1 MILLAAGFGCLVWAG
16 AMFLFGRYAVGRN
29 EITLVER
36 EKQPEF
42 AVLIPA
48 RDESAV
54 IEGLL
59 ESLEKQTVKVKPGDI
74 YVIVEAEDDPTVE
87 ICRKH
92 GVGVFVRPKVTL
104 SRARKGFALDEVIRE
119 ILSKRRYDLYFIFDA
134 DNVLAPEF
142 MEEMLKSYMA
152 GYEIVTG
159 YRNAKNGNANVIAA
173 VSCLTFSM
181 INTLVN
187 RDRVRHQANI
197 VFSGTGYCIDGKLVD
212 RWQCWPFRSLTED
225 YEISLYATLH
235 GLATYYNEAAVF
247 YDEQPTRY
255 AQTVAQRV
263 RWIKGYFSARK
274 KYVPLMRGVLSKQ
287 RAKNSTRN
295 AGSLAKECIGVK
307 PAILAVIGA
316 VLVVLGGVVILG
328 RRGEWGWA
336 LAVVGVAFALLYII
350 LVGVTVHILK
360 QEKLDLARSMKIKIV
375 LFNPLYL
382 VTYVPCALKALLR
395 REVVWVK
402 IEHGAEQS

>member
-1 MILLAAGFGCLVWAG
+1 MQWGLDAWS
-16 AMFLFGRYAVGRN
+16 
-29 EITLVER
+29 
-36 EKQPEF
+36 
-42 AVLIPA
+42 A

-59 ESLEKQTVKVKPGDI
+59 ESLEKQTVKIKTEDV
-74 YVIVEAEDDPTVE
+74 YVIVETKDDPTVE

-92 GVGVFVRPKVTL
+92 GAGVFVRPKVTL
-104 SRARKGFALDEVIRE
+104 SRARKGFALDEVIRD

-142 MEEMLKSYMA
+142 MEGMLESYMA
-152 GYEIVTG
+152 GYEIITG
-159 YRNAKNGNANVIAA
+159 YRNAKNGNANAIAA

-187 RDRVRHQANI
+187 RDRAKHQANI

-212 RWQCWPFRSLTED
+212 RWQGWPFRSLTED

-255 AQTVAQRV
+255 TQTVAQRV

-307 PAILAVIGA
+307 PAILAVVGA
-316 VLVVLGGVVILG
+316 VLVVLGGVVMLG

-336 LAVVGVAFALLYII
+336 LAVVGGAFVLLYII
-350 LVGVTVHILK
+350 LAGVTVHILR

-395 REVVWVK
+395 REVAWVK
-402 IEHGAEQS
+402 IEHGAEQP

>member
-1 MILLAAGFGCLVWAG
+1 MILLAVGFGCLVWAG

-59 ESLEKQTVKVKPGDI
+59 ESLEKQTVKIKTEDV
-74 YVIVEAEDDPTVE
+74 YVIVETKDDPTVE

-92 GVGVFVRPKVTL
+92 GAGVFVRPKVTL
-104 SRARKGFALDEVIRE
+104 SRARKGFALDEVIRD

-142 MEEMLKSYMA
+142 MEGMLESYMA
-152 GYEIVTG
+152 GYEIITG
-159 YRNAKNGNANVIAA
+159 YRNAKNGNANAIAA

-187 RDRVRHQANI
+187 RDRAKHQANI

-212 RWQCWPFRSLTED
+212 RWQGWPFRSLTED

-255 AQTVAQRV
+255 TQTVAQRV

-307 PAILAVIGA
+307 PAILAVVGA
-316 VLVVLGGVVILG
+316 VLVVLGGVVMLG

-336 LAVVGVAFALLYII
+336 LAVVGGAFVLLYII
-350 LVGVTVHILK
+350 LAGVTVHILR

-395 REVVWVK
+395 REVAWVK
-402 IEHGAEQS
+402 IEHGAEQP

>member
-1 MILLAAGFGCLVWAG
+1 MILLAVGFGCLVWAG

-59 ESLEKQTVKVKPGDI
+59 ESLEKQTVKIKTEDV
-74 YVIVEAEDDPTVE
+74 YVIVETKDDPTVE

-92 GVGVFVRPKVTL
+92 GAGVFVRPKVTL
-104 SRARKGFALDEVIRE
+104 SRARKGFALDEVIRD

-142 MEEMLKSYMA
+142 MEGMLESYMA
-152 GYEIVTG
+152 GYEIITG
-159 YRNAKNGNANVIAA
+159 YRNAKNGNANAIAA

-187 RDRVRHQANI
+187 RDRAKHQANI

-212 RWQCWPFRSLTED
+212 RWQDWPFRSLTED

-255 AQTVAQRV
+255 TQTVAQRV

-274 KYVPLMRGVLSKQ
+274 KYVPLMRGVLSKR
-287 RAKNSTRN
+287 RAKNGTRN

-307 PAILAVIGA
+307 PAILAVVGA
-316 VLVVLGGVVILG
+316 VLVVLGGVVMLG

-336 LAVVGVAFALLYII
+336 LAVVGVAFVLLYII
-350 LVGVTVHILK
+350 LAGVTVHILR

-395 REVVWVK
+395 REVAWVK
-402 IEHGAEQS
+402 IEHGAEQP

>member
-1 MILLAAGFGCLVWAG
+1 MILFAAGFGCLVWAG
-16 AMFLFGRYAVGRN
+16 AMFLLGRYAVRRN

-36 EKQPEF
+36 ERQPEF

-59 ESLEKQTVKVKPGDI
+59 KSLEKQTVKIKTEDV

-87 ICRKH
+87 ICQKH

-134 DNVLAPEF
+134 DNVLASEF

-152 GYEIVTG
+152 GYEIITG
-159 YRNAKNGNANVIAA
+159 YRNAKNGNANAIAA

-187 RDRVRHQANI
+187 RDRVKHRANI

-212 RWQCWPFRSLTED
+212 RWQGWPFRSLTED

-274 KYVPLMRGVLSKQ
+274 KYVPLMRGALSKQ
-287 RAKNSTRN
+287 RAKNGMRN
-295 AGSLAKECIGVK
+295 AGSLVKECIGVK
-307 PAILAVIGA
+307 PAILAVVGA
-316 VLVVLGGVVILG
+316 ILVVLGGVVMLG

-336 LAVVGVAFALLYII
+336 LAVIGVAFVALYII
-350 LVGVTVHILK
+350 LAGVTVHILR
-360 QEKLDLARSMKIKIV
+360 QEKLDLARGMKIKVV
-375 LFNPLYL
+375 LFNSLYL

-395 REVVWVK
+395 REVAWVK
-402 IEHGAEQS
+402 IEHGAEQP

>member
-1 MILLAAGFGCLVWAG
+1 M
-16 AMFLFGRYAVGRN
+16 
-29 EITLVER
+29 
-36 EKQPEF
+36 
-42 AVLIPA
+42 
-48 RDESAV
+48 
-54 IEGLL
+54 
-59 ESLEKQTVKVKPGDI
+59 
-74 YVIVEAEDDPTVE
+74 
-87 ICRKH
+87 
-92 GVGVFVRPKVTL
+92 
-104 SRARKGFALDEVIRE
+104 
-119 ILSKRRYDLYFIFDA
+119 
-134 DNVLAPEF
+134 
-142 MEEMLKSYMA
+142 
-152 GYEIVTG
+152 
-159 YRNAKNGNANVIAA
+159 
-173 VSCLTFSM
+173 
-181 INTLVN
+181 
-187 RDRVRHQANI
+187 
-197 VFSGTGYCIDGKLVD
+197 
-212 RWQCWPFRSLTED
+212 TED

-307 PAILAVIGA
+307 PAILAVVGA
-316 VLVVLGGVVILG
+316 VLVVLGGVVMLG

-336 LAVVGVAFALLYII
+336 LVVVGVAFVLLYII
-350 LVGVTVHILK
+350 LAGVTVHILK

>member
-1 MILLAAGFGCLVWAG
+1 M
-16 AMFLFGRYAVGRN
+16 
-29 EITLVER
+29 
-36 EKQPEF
+36 
-42 AVLIPA
+42 
-48 RDESAV
+48 
-54 IEGLL
+54 
-59 ESLEKQTVKVKPGDI
+59 
-74 YVIVEAEDDPTVE
+74 
-87 ICRKH
+87 
-92 GVGVFVRPKVTL
+92 
-104 SRARKGFALDEVIRE
+104 
-119 ILSKRRYDLYFIFDA
+119 
-134 DNVLAPEF
+134 
-142 MEEMLKSYMA
+142 
-152 GYEIVTG
+152 
-159 YRNAKNGNANVIAA
+159 
-173 VSCLTFSM
+173 
-181 INTLVN
+181 
-187 RDRVRHQANI
+187 
-197 VFSGTGYCIDGKLVD
+197 
-212 RWQCWPFRSLTED
+212 TED
-225 YEISLYATLH
+225 YEISLYSTLH